1 MSHFSNREWSRQYV
15 DVPFLSRFAPAI
27 ELDVDCA
34 ADGVDFEDANIR
46 AAQAILFRSRT
57 KCAPSKEEQHS
68 RPELKG
74 TPRRLEAMTP
84 SKREAASPSV
94 NRIPSGKANAK
105 FDATPVK
112 TAINDSARTPC
123 STPSLSASKQRCDS
137 LNLKNRT

>member
-1 MSHFSNREWSRQYV
+1 V

-27 ELDVDCA
+27 ELDVGGA
-34 ADGVDFEDANIR
+34 ADGVDEDANIR

-74 TPRRLEAMTP
+74 TPRQLGTMTP
-84 SKREAASPSV
+84 SKREAASPFV

-112 TAINDSARTPC
+112 TAINDAARTPC
-123 STPSLSASKQRCDS
+123 STPSLSASKQRCDG